1 MREKQEDWTLVIK
14 PKSNWF
20 ELHLDDLWRYR
31 DLIYMFVKRDFVAQ
45 YKQTILGPLWFLIQP
60 LLTTITYIVIYG
72 GIAKLSTDGMPKT
85 LFYMSGIMMWNY
97 FASCLNRTSD
107 TFTANANIFGKV
119 YFPRL
124 TVPIA
129 SVISGLVAFV
139 IQLVLFL
146 GFYVYFYFQG
156 ENIHFNSTFLLFP
169 YLVLLMALMGLGLG
183 IIISSMTTK
192 YRDMKFLVTFG
203 VQLFMFA
210 APVVYP
216 LSILPEKYRFWVILN
231 PMTSI
236 IEGFRYSVMGH
247 GSFDWMM
254 LTYSTVFTFLV
265 LAIGAVIFNRVEKTF
280 MDTV

>member
-247 GSFDWMM
+247 GSFDWTM